1 MKYLMNKRIIVLG
14 IMVFI
19 SLSAFCQDVIITKD
33 GDALKVYDLEISSNS
48 IFYRTEVE
56 ENAPIHKMEVN
67 NLLMIKWKDGRK
79 QLIGEGANNTNSSNS
94 QTALEATPSTND
106 ATNATA
112 ITNLID
118 DEIQY
123 IGEKNN
129 KKAKMLFCVGKLDSN
144 ARIADNN
151 MEISIKYAY
160 NDPNTDT
167 DKYLKWEQ
175 PNTLCQFFIMVIKN
189 NSTRTQYLDLSN
201 SFFIRGTK
209 SEPYYIPSSTSKTQG
224 KSSNVGIGLGAIS
237 VGGGKSQYQTTTIF
251 SQKVLAVPPMST
263 TELTPKE
270 LFPRDKLAEFDCPYL
285 KNDGH
290 FNCRALSLPSEYMV
304 NIGEEKTFTNDCD
317 LPRFAFFITYA
328 DNENFENTHTL
339 NAPFYIGRIIGVP
352 HKSLLGYPT
361 MTFDLNALTPNYSKA
376 TYFIVRQVQP

>member
-1 MKYLMNKRIIVLG
+1 MNKRIIVLG